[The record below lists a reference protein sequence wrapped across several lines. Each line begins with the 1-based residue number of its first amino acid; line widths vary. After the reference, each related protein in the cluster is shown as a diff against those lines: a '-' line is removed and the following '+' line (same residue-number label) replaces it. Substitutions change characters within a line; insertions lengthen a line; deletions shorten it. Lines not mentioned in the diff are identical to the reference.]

1 MKQRFEYGQTEI
13 DHLTAAD
20 PALGA
25 AIRQIGPVEREVIPD
40 VFVSLVDSIVS
51 QLISNKAAEAIW
63 KRLIA
68 HFGELTPETLAAASP
83 EQLRACGTTTKKA
96 EAIVEIARKIVAGEL
111 RIDQLQ
117 TMSDEEVV
125 TYLMALK
132 GVGRWTAEMVLIFS
146 LARPNVVSW
155 GDVAIRRGV
164 MKLHGL
170 DSLTREQFDE
180 LTGLYAPYGTVASL
194 YLWAIAHLPEEQC
207 QFKKEGAS

>member
-1 MKQRFEYGQTEI
+1 MKRIYEYGQTEI
-13 DHLTAAD
+13 DHLSAAD
-20 PALGA
+20 PVLGA
-25 AIRQIGPVEREVIPD
+25 AIRRIGKVERQVIPD
-40 VFVSLVDSIVS
+40 PFVSLVDSIVS

-63 KRLIA
+63 NRLIA
-68 HFGELTPETLAAASP
+68 HFGELTPQTLAEASP

-96 EAIVEIARKIVAGEL
+96 EAIVGIARKIVAGEL
-111 RIDQLQ
+111 RIERLQ
-117 TMSDEEVV
+117 EMADEEVV
-125 TYLMALK
+125 DYLMALK

-180 LTGLYAPYGTVASL
+180 LTSPYSPYGTVASL
-194 YLWAIAHLPEEQC
+194 YLWAIAHLPESE
-207 QFKKEGAS
+207 FRE